1 MKDGIF
7 KEQEEAFLKSIDNHD
22 VLAVVIVYI
31 ENREG
36 QTITHTTVCNRSDKS
51 IMNVIG
57 MAQEELDKSRFEKS
71 S

>member
-1 MKDGIF
+1 MKAGIF

-51 IMNVIG
+51 RMNVIG